1 MMASVLAIIQA
12 LQEKIDCALV
22 HLTGRMINVVVIF
35 ILKKMKVKVINK
47 SNHRLP
53 EYKHPGDAGMD
64 LKADI
69 SEPIVLKP
77 GEVQVIPTGLYM
89 AIPDG
94 YEIQVRSRS
103 GLAAKESIF
112 CLNSPGTIDSG
123 YRNNVGVILAN
134 FGKNNFVVNPGDR
147 IAQAVL
153 NKFETIEWDE
163 VTTLDETERGE
174 GGFGSTGR

>member
-1 MMASVLAIIQA
+1 
-12 LQEKIDCALV
+12 
-22 HLTGRMINVVVIF
+22 MI
-35 ILKKMKVKVINK
+35 VKVVNN

-53 EYKHPGDAGMD
+53 EYQTAGAAGMD

-69 SEPIVLKP
+69 SKPIVLKP

-103 GLAAKESIF
+103 GLAAKYGIF
-112 CLNSPGTIDSG
+112 CLNSPGTLDADWRG
-123 YRNNVGVILAN
+123 NTGVILAN

-153 NKFETIEWDE
+153 NKIEKIEWEE
-163 VTTLDETERGE
+163 VSELDTTERGE
-174 GGFGSTGR
+174 GGFGHTGK

>member
-1 MMASVLAIIQA
+1 M
-12 LQEKIDCALV
+12 E
-22 HLTGRMINVVVIF
+22 
-35 ILKKMKVKVINK
+35 VKVVNK

-53 EYKHPGDAGMD
+53 EYQTAGAAGMD

-89 AIPDG
+89 AIPEG

-103 GLAAKESIF
+103 GLAAKNSIF
-112 CLNSPGTIDSG
+112 CLNSPGTLDADWRG
-123 YRNNVGVILAN
+123 NTGVILAN

-153 NKFETIEWDE
+153 NKIEKIEWNE
-163 VTTLDETERGE
+163 VAELDETERGE
-174 GGFGSTGR
+174 GGFGHTEK

>member
-1 MMASVLAIIQA
+1 
-12 LQEKIDCALV
+12 
-22 HLTGRMINVVVIF
+22 MI
-35 ILKKMKVKVINK
+35 VKVVNK

-53 EYKHPGDAGMD
+53 EYQTAGAAGMD

-89 AIPDG
+89 AIPEG

-103 GLAAKESIF
+103 GLAAKYGIF
-112 CLNSPGTIDSG
+112 CLNSPGTLDADWRG
-123 YRNNVGVILAN
+123 NTGVILAN

-153 NKFETIEWDE
+153 NKIEKIEWNE
-163 VTTLDETERGE
+163 VAELDETERGE
-174 GGFGSTGR
+174 GGFGHTGK

>member
-1 MMASVLAIIQA
+1 
-12 LQEKIDCALV
+12 
-22 HLTGRMINVVVIF
+22 MI
-35 ILKKMKVKVINK
+35 VKVVNK

-53 EYKHPGDAGMD
+53 EYQTAGAAGMD

-69 SEPIVLKP
+69 SEPVVLKP

-89 AIPDG
+89 AIPEG

-103 GLAAKESIF
+103 GLAAKYGIF
-112 CLNSPGTIDSG
+112 CLNSPGTLDADWRG
-123 YRNNVGVILAN
+123 NTGVILAN

-153 NKFETIEWDE
+153 NKIEKIEWEE
-163 VTTLDETERGE
+163 VCELDTTERGE
-174 GGFGSTGR
+174 GGFGHTGK

>member
-1 MMASVLAIIQA
+1 
-12 LQEKIDCALV
+12 
-22 HLTGRMINVVVIF
+22 MI
-35 ILKKMKVKVINK
+35 VKVVNK

-53 EYKHPGDAGMD
+53 EYQTAGAAGMD

-69 SEPIVLKP
+69 SKPIVLKP
-77 GEVQVIPTGLYM
+77 GEVQVIPTGLYV

-103 GLAAKESIF
+103 GLAAKYGIF
-112 CLNSPGTIDSG
+112 CLNSPGTLDADWRG
-123 YRNNVGVILAN
+123 NTGVILAN

-153 NKFETIEWDE
+153 NKIEKIEWEE
-163 VTTLDETERGE
+163 VSELDTTERGE
-174 GGFGSTGR
+174 GGFGHTGK

>member
-1 MMASVLAIIQA
+1 
-12 LQEKIDCALV
+12 
-22 HLTGRMINVVVIF
+22 
-35 ILKKMKVKVINK
+35 MKVKVVNK

-53 EYKHPGDAGMD
+53 EYQTAGAAGMD

-69 SEPIVLKP
+69 SEPVVLKP

-89 AIPDG
+89 AIPEG

-103 GLAAKESIF
+103 GLAAKYGIF
-112 CLNSPGTIDSG
+112 CLNSPGTLDADWRG
-123 YRNNVGVILAN
+123 NTGVILAN

-153 NKFETIEWDE
+153 NKIEKIEWEE
-163 VTTLDETERGE
+163 VSELDTTERGE
-174 GGFGSTGR
+174 GGFGQTGK

>member
-1 MMASVLAIIQA
+1 
-12 LQEKIDCALV
+12 
-22 HLTGRMINVVVIF
+22 MI
-35 ILKKMKVKVINK
+35 VKVVNK

-53 EYKHPGDAGMD
+53 EYQTAGAAGMD

-69 SEPIVLKP
+69 SEPVVLKP

-89 AIPDG
+89 AIPEG

-103 GLAAKESIF
+103 GLAAKNSIF
-112 CLNSPGTIDSG
+112 CLSSPGTLDADWRG
-123 YRNNVGVILAN
+123 NTGVILAN

-153 NKFETIEWDE
+153 NKIEKIEWEE
-163 VTTLDETERGE
+163 VSELDTTERGE
-174 GGFGSTGR
+174 GGFGHTGK

>member
-1 MMASVLAIIQA
+1 
-12 LQEKIDCALV
+12 
-22 HLTGRMINVVVIF
+22 
-35 ILKKMKVKVINK
+35 MKVKVVNK

-53 EYKHPGDAGMD
+53 EYQTAGAAGMD

-89 AIPDG
+89 AIPEG

-103 GLAAKESIF
+103 GLAAKNFIF
-112 CLNSPGTIDSG
+112 CLNSPGTLDADWRG
-123 YRNNVGVILAN
+123 NTGVILAN

-153 NKFETIEWDE
+153 NKIEKIEWEE
-163 VTTLDETERGE
+163 VSELDTTERGE
-174 GGFGSTGR
+174 GGFGHTGK

>member
-1 MMASVLAIIQA
+1 
-12 LQEKIDCALV
+12 
-22 HLTGRMINVVVIF
+22 
-35 ILKKMKVKVINK
+35 MKVKVVNK

-53 EYKHPGDAGMD
+53 EYQTAGAAGMD

-89 AIPDG
+89 AIPEG

-103 GLAAKESIF
+103 GLAAKYGIF
-112 CLNSPGTIDSG
+112 CLNSPGTLDADWRG
-123 YRNNVGVILAN
+123 NTGVILAN

-153 NKFETIEWDE
+153 NKIEKIEWEE
-163 VTTLDETERGE
+163 VSELDTTERGE
-174 GGFGSTGR
+174 GGFGHTGK